1 MTEANPQEILLG
13 NKAFTGFKGALTEN
27 YLLQQIMPLADIQ
40 TFYFS
45 KDNSTQEIDFLIQ
58 TPQRII
64 PCEAKAEENVKAKS
78 LSQFVKEDHIKL
90 QLKGLR
96 CSMLPYIDQGWME
109 NIPLYGIETY
119 FKTLSDI

>member
-1 MTEANPQEILLG
+1 
-13 NKAFTGFKGALTEN
+13 
-27 YLLQQIMPLADIQ
+27 MPLSDIQ
-40 TFYFS
+40 AFYFS

-78 LSQFVKEDHIKL
+78 LSQFVKEDHINL

-96 CSMLPYIDQGWME
+96 CSMLPYIDQEWME
-109 NIPLYGIETY
+109 NIPLYAIETY
-119 FKTLSDI
+119 FKSFSEL